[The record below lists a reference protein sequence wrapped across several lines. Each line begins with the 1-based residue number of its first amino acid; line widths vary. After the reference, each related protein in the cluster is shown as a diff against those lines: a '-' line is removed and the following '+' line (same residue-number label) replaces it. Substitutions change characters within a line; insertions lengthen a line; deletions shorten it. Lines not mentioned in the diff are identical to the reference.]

1 MTHVHVGQ
9 VKNIKIA
16 AADRNELMENYEI
29 NRYIE
34 DFSKRIDELKS
45 VVNLEALKSEINDL
59 EKQSYNPNFYNDPVN
74 AGRIIKNLKN
84 LKNKNEALLK
94 LIQDLESLE
103 IFFEM
108 HKEENLL
115 AEITEL
121 IDKIEKELNEFEV
134 LILLSKEYD
143 DNNAILDIHP
153 GAGGT
158 ESQDWAE
165 MLLRM
170 YRRYAERNN
179 FEIEVIDYQDG
190 DEAGIKSA
198 TILIKGDKAYGYLK
212 SEHGVHRLIR
222 ISPFDSNSRRHT
234 SFASITVTPEVNDNI
249 NIEVKPEDVRIDT
262 YRASG
267 AGGQH
272 VNKTDSAIRL
282 THLETGIVVTCQNER
297 SQQQNKE
304 RAFAILKSKLY
315 QLELEAKDKKLKSIA
330 DTSGL
335 NSFGSQ
341 IRTYTFHPYTLVKDS
356 RTNFEVGN
364 VNAVMDGE
372 IDDFINA
379 YLKSK
384 YNVR

>member
-1 MTHVHVGQ
+1 
-9 VKNIKIA
+9 
-16 AADRNELMENYEI
+16 MENYEI
-29 NRYIE
+29 NRFIE
-34 DFSKRIDELKS
+34 DFTTRIDELKS
-45 VVNLEALKSEINDL
+45 VVNLDKLKDEISEL
-59 EKQSYNPNFYNDPVN
+59 ENLSYNPNFYNDPKN
-74 AGRIIKNLKN
+74 AGRIIKD
-84 LKNKNEALLK
+84 LKNKKRKNEDLLK

-103 IFFEM
+103 LFFEM

-115 AEITEL
+115 DEITDL
-121 IDKIEKELNEFEV
+121 IEQIEKKLNEFEV

-158 ESQDWAE
+158 ESQDWAQ

-198 TILIKGDKAYGYLK
+198 TILVKGEKAYGYLK

-234 SFASITVTPEVNDNI
+234 SFASITVTPEVNENI
-249 NIEVKPEDVRIDT
+249 NIEVRPEDVRIDT

-282 THLETGIVVTCQNER
+282 THLQTGIVVTCQNER

-315 QLELEAKDKKLKSIA
+315 QLEIEAQDKKLKSIA

-341 IRTYTFHPYTLVKDS
+341 IRTYTFHPYSLVKDS
-356 RTNFEVGN
+356 RTNYEVGN
-364 VNAVMDGE
+364 VGAVMDGE